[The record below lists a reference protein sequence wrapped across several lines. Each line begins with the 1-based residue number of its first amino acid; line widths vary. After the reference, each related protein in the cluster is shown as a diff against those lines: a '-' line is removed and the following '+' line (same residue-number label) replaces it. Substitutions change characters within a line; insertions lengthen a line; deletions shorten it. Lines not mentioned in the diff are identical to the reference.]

1 MKTKFN
7 SKRFM
12 AIIMA
17 VMLMILSAVSV
28 MPAMAAEHLDKN
40 ATVGFTVKCD
50 KPGYTFTVYK
60 VANLV
65 STITSPFETKYDSLV
80 DEINDEILSGNTS
93 EIVKALD
100 KVDTMPAT
108 ATVVGTYSSDDGNTA
123 TFDNLTQGIYYVR
136 ATNFPAGVKAVTN
149 SVAALPYYDGTAWQ
163 YTINDIEL
171 AAKVADGTPT
181 TEKTITNSTKDNVNF
196 TDVSLGDTV
205 NFELRSTTA
214 GSSSMKLKTYKLYD
228 DMSAGLTLDK
238 ESFNVAL
245 LEADGD
251 VISELSDADYTVTIT
266 SEGEGLNTT
275 FDVSLKES
283 FLKTE
288 SLYNSNVYYVSVTY
302 SATLNEYSV
311 IGTQGNPN
319 EEVKLEYA
327 NKNGVTSEVDGNT
340 VYVYTYAVQT
350 VKVDEDKKPL
360 EGAEF
365 ALYTTEEIE
374 KEKADEH
381 YSPVAIATGT
391 SDKNGLVKYYNDKN
405 EEIRLQSGT
414 YYIEETKAPKGY
426 ALNGNLIEI
435 TIDATYGDT
444 FTNGT
449 YVTNCSENGI
459 ASIDMTNYPIVLPVT
474 GGVGTTIFFVL
485 SGISALGG
493 VALLTVYFKK
503 RITVKSN

>member
-65 STITSPFETKYDSLV
+65 STTTSPFETKYDSLV

-108 ATVVGTYSSDDGNTA
+108 ATVVGTYSSDDGNKA

-149 SVAALPYYDGTAWQ
+149 SVAALPYYDGTTWQ

-251 VISELSDADYTVTIT
+251 VISELSDTDYTVTIT

-327 NKNGVTSEVDGNT
+327 NKNGVTSEVEGNT
-340 VYVYTYAVQT
+340 VYVYTYTLQT
-350 VKVDEDKKPL
+350 VKVKEDKTPL

-365 ALYTTEEIE
+365 ALFRTESDAKNQEN
-374 KEKADEH
+374 
-381 YSPVAIATGT
+381 AIATGV
-391 SDKNGLVKYYNDKN
+391 SDADGLVVYKTTDGDIIK
-405 EEIRLQSGT
+405 LQSGE
-414 YYIEETKAPKGY
+414 YFIVETKAPQGF
-426 ALNGNLIEI
+426 ALHGNPIPVQIE
-435 TIDATYGDT
+435 ATYGDT
-444 FTNGT
+444 FVNNTYVTSCSTNGT
-449 YVTNCSENGI
+449 
-459 ASIDMTNYPIVLPVT
+459 ASVDVVNYPIVLPAT
-474 GGVGTTIFFVL
+474 GGAGTVIFSVVSIIAGAGSAVFFVM
-485 SGISALGG
+485 
-493 VALLTVYFKK
+493 YMRKK
-503 RITVKSN
+503 KATANN